1 MCQKIQYQMYQKIL
15 YQMYQKILYQMFS
28 KVWSINTYFLDV
40 ADVALVL
47 CGQLWVLL
55 AL

>member
-1 MCQKIQYQMYQKIL
+1 MYQKIL
-15 YQMYQKILYQMFS
+15 YQMYQMILCQMYQKILYQMLP

-47 CGQLWVLL
+47 GGQLWVLL

>member
-1 MCQKIQYQMYQKIL
+1 MYQKIL
-15 YQMYQKILYQMFS
+15 YQMYQKILCQMYQMILYQMLP
-28 KVWSINTYFLDV
+28 KVWLINTYFLDV